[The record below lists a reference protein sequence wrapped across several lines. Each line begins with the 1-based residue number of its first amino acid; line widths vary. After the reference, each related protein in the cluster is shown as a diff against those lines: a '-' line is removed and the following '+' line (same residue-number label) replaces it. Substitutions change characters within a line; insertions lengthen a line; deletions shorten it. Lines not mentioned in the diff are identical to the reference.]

1 MKEAFVKKL
10 EAQLSEWESAIGALA
25 IKADI
30 DVRAI
35 LEDWKTKRDTAVKK
49 LEELKSDGSDR
60 WDILKMG
67 VESAWDELRAAYE
80 TAKTKSAPRAEQR
93 PGQRAD

>member
-1 MKEAFVKKL
+1 MKEAFVKTL
-10 EAQLSEWESAIGALA
+10 EAQLTEWEGAIAGLA
-25 IKADI
+25 SKADK
-30 DVRAI
+30 DVQA
-35 LEDWKTKRDTAVKK
+35 LLAEWKVKRDGAVKK

-80 TAKTKSAPRAEQR
+80 TAKTRSTPRAEQS